1 MRKGD
6 TILFEAPPSAVAYAA
21 VGGKKEAE
29 GPLADAFDM
38 LIADTL
44 CGEKTWEKAESD
56 FARYCLEAALKKGRL
71 QADALDAVFAGDLQC
86 QCTASAYTMR
96 GFDTPYLGLYGA
108 CSTMAEGFGL
118 AACMV
123 AGGHMQYAAAMS
135 SSHFCAAERQFRTPL
150 DYGGKRTPTAQWTVT
165 GAGAAILAPA
175 GGPPYV
181 RAVTFGRVR
190 DYNVTDINN
199 MGAAMAPAAC
209 ETILRY
215 FADTGEKP
223 EHFDAIFTGDLGFVG
238 RTLLLQLLKEEGLPL
253 ENHQDCG
260 LLVYDRDAQ
269 NVQAGGSG
277 GSVLPRAARAARGPH
292 EARAVPLHR
301 RADEPNYVFTGR
313 EHPGR
318 RPSDRAFFR
327 IAGGNGKRR
336 RRAMNFVW
344 AFLVGGLICVVGQ
357 LLIDLTKLTPAR
369 ILVLYVVAG
378 VVLSALG
385 WYDPLVDFAGAGATV
400 PLIGFGHLLAQGVM
414 DSVAQSGLVGALT
427 GGFTAAAGGVTA
439 SLTAGFL
446 AALLGKSRDQS

>member
-165 GAGAAILAPA
+165 GAGGNGGVCLLDDCFQVGLDRFVVQSLFFRLHHTVFLRLNIRHRTTSLIPITVQFIIPLFAPQGKPFFEKSAQTGALSPERKEYHGSIHGYRRRTVSRIPRERPPRRQDLHGHRVGHRPDA
-175 GGPPYV
+175 GG
-181 RAVTFGRVR
+181 
-190 DYNVTDINN
+190 D
-199 MGAAMAPAAC
+199 
-209 ETILRY
+209 
-215 FADTGEKP
+215 
-223 EHFDAIFTGDLGFVG
+223 
-238 RTLLLQLLKEEGLPL
+238 
-253 ENHQDCG
+253 
-260 LLVYDRDAQ
+260 
-269 NVQAGGSG
+269 
-277 GSVLPRAARAARGPH
+277 
-292 EARAVPLHR
+292 
-301 RADEPNYVFTGR
+301 
-313 EHPGR
+313 
-318 RPSDRAFFR
+318 
-327 IAGGNGKRR
+327 
-336 RRAMNFVW
+336 
-344 AFLVGGLICVVGQ
+344 
-357 LLIDLTKLTPAR
+357 
-369 ILVLYVVAG
+369 
-378 VVLSALG
+378 
-385 WYDPLVDFAGAGATV
+385 
-400 PLIGFGHLLAQGVM
+400 
-414 DSVAQSGLVGALT
+414 
-427 GGFTAAAGGVTA
+427 
-439 SLTAGFL
+439 
-446 AALLGKSRDQS
+446 